1 MQVAT
6 FTLLSHPP
14 SDVGLGLVQRFRQD
28 VAAMDHRI
36 VSLPAFTVVGLEY
49 IARSPN
55 GIGPLWE
62 SFLPREHEVGH
73 RVEPGISY
81 GVCAP
86 LPDGMLRYVA
96 GLPVADDAAV
106 PEGMV
111 KFHVP
116 AQKYGVFTHRGVATQ
131 IGETIRTIH
140 TRLLPK
146 LGLKAHAGVEF
157 ERYDERFVAPDDPA
171 SETDLYIPVE

>member
-1 MQVAT
+1 
-6 FTLLSHPP
+6 
-14 SDVGLGLVQRFRQD
+14 
-28 VAAMDHRI
+28 MDHRI

-55 GIGPLWE
+55 GIGALWE
-62 SFLPREHEVGH
+62 QFLPREREIGPSA
-73 RVEPGISY
+73 EPGVTY
-81 GVCAP
+81 GVCTSM
-86 LPDGMLRYVA
+86 PDGMLRYVA
-96 GLPVADDAAV
+96 GVPVADGAAV

-116 AQKYGVFTHRGVATQ
+116 AQKYGVFTHRGAVTG
-131 IGETIRTIH
+131 IGETFQTIH

-146 LGLKAHAGVEF
+146 LGLRAQAGVEF
-157 ERYDERFVAPDDPA
+157 ERYDERFTAPDDLA

>member
-1 MQVAT
+1 
-6 FTLLSHPP
+6 
-14 SDVGLGLVQRFRQD
+14 
-28 VAAMDHRI
+28 MDHRI

-62 SFLPREHEVGH
+62 RFLPREHEVAPGL
-73 RVEPGISY
+73 EPGVAY
-81 GVCAP
+81 GVCAA

-96 GLPVADDAAV
+96 GLSVAEDAAL

-111 KFHVP
+111 KFRVP

-131 IGETIRTIH
+131 IGETIQTIH

-146 LGLKAHAGVEF
+146 LGLRAHAGVGF

>member
-1 MQVAT
+1 VA
-6 FTLLSHPP
+6 
-14 SDVGLGLVQRFRQD
+14 
-28 VAAMDHRI
+28 
-36 VSLPAFTVVGLEY
+36 
-49 IARSPN
+49 
-55 GIGPLWE
+55 PLA
-62 SFLPREHEVGH
+62 
-73 RVEPGISY
+73 EPGIAY

-96 GLPVADDAAV
+96 GLPVSDDAAV

-111 KFHVP
+111 KFQVP
-116 AQKYGVFTHRGVATQ
+116 AQKYGVFTHRGVAMQ

-146 LGLKAHAGVEF
+146 LGLRAHAGVEF

>member
-1 MQVAT
+1 
-6 FTLLSHPP
+6 
-14 SDVGLGLVQRFRQD
+14 
-28 VAAMDHRI
+28 MDHRI
-36 VSLPAFTVVGLEY
+36 VSLPAFTVVGLEH

-62 SFLPREHEVGH
+62 RFLPREHELGQ
-73 RVEPGISY
+73 RTEPGVSY

-111 KFHVP
+111 KFQVP
-116 AQKYGVFTHRGVATQ
+116 AQKYGVFTHRGVATR
-131 IGETIRTIH
+131 IGESFQTIH